1 MSASSQFQANPSYLG
16 PLDRVSTRRAV
27 LFIQKTCTNIIRQSY
42 PVQGPDRAT
51 RWMCEV
57 MDDLKDR
64 KLFAEYSVTWYE
76 GGVWFLHFSMK
87 PNAPWITMT
96 IKYEEL

>member
-1 MSASSQFQANPSYLG
+1 
-16 PLDRVSTRRAV
+16 
-27 LFIQKTCTNIIRQSY
+27 
-42 PVQGPDRAT
+42 
-51 RWMCEV
+51 